1 MANPNIVNVSTING
15 ATATASSTASLA
27 GSSPAITVTLVDNT
41 AVTLVAN
48 AASSGTIVKLN
59 SLVFA
64 NSSGAA
70 VSVSASILRGVN
82 TFYVGRTIS
91 VPANSTLVMISKD
104 TNIYLVEGDSL
115 QISAVTAA
123 SINAICSYDIIS

>member
-15 ATATASSTASLA
+15 ATATASSTGSLA
-27 GSSPAITVTLVDNT
+27 GTTPAVTVSLVNNT
-41 AVTLVAN
+41 NATLVAN

-64 NSSGAA
+64 NNSAAA
-70 VSVSASILRGVN
+70 VAVSASILRGAN
-82 TFYVGRTIS
+82 TFYVGSAIS

-104 TNIYLVEGDSL
+104 TNIYLVEGDAL
-115 QISAVTAA
+115 QISTVTASA
-123 SINAICSYDIIS
+123 ISAICSYDIIS